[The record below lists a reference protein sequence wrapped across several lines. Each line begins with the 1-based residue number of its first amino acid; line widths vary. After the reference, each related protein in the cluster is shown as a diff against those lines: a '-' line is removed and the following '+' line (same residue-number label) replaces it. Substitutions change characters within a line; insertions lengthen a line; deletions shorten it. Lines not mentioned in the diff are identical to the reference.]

1 MQLFYNPN
9 INSKTQNFT
18 FDKEE
23 SRHIVRV
30 LRKKEG
36 NILTITNGL
45 GNLFSVEII
54 NANDKKCSVQ
64 IISSEKL
71 NKPWNYNLHI
81 AIAPTK
87 MNDRFEWF
95 LEKATEIGIDEI
107 TPIICENS
115 ERKVFKKERMQKV
128 IISAAKQSLK
138 YTFPK
143 LNDPVKL
150 FDFMSNVD
158 AEIKLIAHCEDSE
171 KNILK
176 NIISAKK
183 DILVLIGPE
192 GDFSTKEISKALQH
206 KYIPLS
212 LGKSRLRT
220 ETAGIVV
227 CNTIS
232 VINE

>member
-9 INSKTQNFT
+9 INSKTKDFT
-18 FDKEE
+18 FDKDE
-23 SRHIVRV
+23 SRHIIKV

-36 NILTITNGL
+36 DILSITNGL
-45 GNLFSVEII
+45 GILYSAKII
-54 NANDKKCSVQ
+54 NANDKKCS
-64 IISSEKL
+64 INILSFEKIK
-71 NKPWNYNLHI
+71 KPWNYYLHI

-87 MNDRFEWF
+87 MNERFEWF
-95 LEKATEIGIDEI
+95 IEKATEIGIDEI

-150 FDFMSNVD
+150 SDFMSTID
-158 AEIKLIAHCEDSE
+158 AEIKLIAHCEDSD

-176 NIISAKK
+176 NIIPAKK